1 VDCVTEKS
9 LAGVR
14 AVTHEHRLFL
24 ADLAIAIVTEIMMF
38 SRQAFT
44 KSTFMRNLNA

>member
-1 VDCVTEKS
+1 VDCVTDKS

-24 ADLAIAIVTEIMMF
+24 ADLAIAIVREIMMS
-38 SRQAFT
+38 SRQALT
-44 KSTFMRNLNA
+44 KSTFMQNVNA